1 MTDKSKEPDN
11 GHSQKTPK
19 LKVPEAPEKILRR
32 IFGTSHV
39 FYAMEDTKKPK
50 AGSSVPAKVREYY
63 NQGHQC
69 LLQEDWEM
77 AVLFFSRALHLDPKL
92 VDFYVFRAEAFIQ
105 LCDFSSALQNL
116 RRAYS
121 YDPGNDKYLDR
132 LAFVLYLQGQCLY
145 ELCDFQEALCVFL
158 QASDLQPQN
167 ASFSYRCMACLLA
180 LKRYHDCLAL
190 ITREVKQGRASADM
204 YILRA
209 RLYNFFQKAKLCY
222 QDLRSALLLDPFH
235 AQAKGLLQKMVD
247 QAKQSLQDASILAV
261 QGKLHRALKCIS
273 CAIENNPLDPN
284 FFLFRGTLRRR
295 LQQFDPAVEDFLKA
309 MDMVTDTQDSL
320 VKQAQRQLLLTYND
334 FAVHCYT
341 HGAYQEGVLLLN
353 KAIRDEQNEKGLYIN
368 RGDCFFQMGN
378 LVFAEA
384 DYKQALSLSPLD
396 EGANLRMGVL
406 QEKLGFCQQQHR
418 QFQTAEEHF
427 SEAIR
432 HNPQKPQYYLHR
444 AKCRQFLQNTMGARQ
459 DVATVLLL
467 NPNYPKM
474 TGMMNTLFPGMTV
487 ENVLKSQ
494 VAEVA
499 KLELSRMIE
508 NGPKNIYPQSIVVK
522 RLMERR
528 KAQALVKSWKQELL
542 GIPEEEVTIFQAPQ
556 VAEVKKVK
564 TSRRRTSLT
573 DSYVDQTSSG
583 SVFSIVSISTSGPEM
598 STSQEYKSSSHTAIE
613 SSESTL
619 PKPGSSEHRT
629 SQELSRGT
637 KVVQVVTEYLTKNF
651 NEITPAYGQR
661 SSIKKTKATQGPKP
675 KPRKT
680 GAPKGPSQSTNT
692 TEAPEGPRPTKS
704 RSTLSLK
711 ERIRRAKAVRA
722 QGWKHKAQSSSQ
734 KLNISSKT
742 HSDSGTTIS
751 TNEAPG
757 QTPGP
762 SKADDSSTFPSKADD
777 SSTFPSKADDSST
790 FPSKAD
796 DSPTFPSKADDSST
810 FSESTST
817 NLSNHSESFMEL
829 TNLLTQE
836 VQGDRDRL
844 TPAH

>member
-1 MTDKSKEPDN
+1 MRHRFPDSGDYGKGDHTEEP
-11 GHSQKTPK
+11 HSARSQKTPK

-39 FYAMEDTKKPK
+39 FYVMTDTTKRRMI
-50 AGSSVPAKVREYY
+50 GSTVPAKVREYY

-77 AVLFFSRALHLDPKL
+77 SVLFFSRALHLDPKL

-121 YDPGNDKYLDR
+121 YDPGNNKYLNR

-190 ITREVKQGRASADM
+190 ITREVKQGRASADV

-222 QDLRSALLLDPFH
+222 QDLRSALLLDPLH

-247 QAKQSLQDASILAV
+247 QAKQSLQDASTLAV
-261 QGKLHRALKCIS
+261 QGKVHRALKCIN
-273 CAIENNPLDPN
+273 CAIENNPLDPS
-284 FFLFRGTLRRR
+284 FFFFRGTLRRR
-295 LQQFDPAVEDFLKA
+295 LQQFDHAVEDFLKA
-309 MDMVTDTQDSL
+309 MDMVTDTQDNL

-334 FAVHCYT
+334 FAVHCYN

-368 RGDCFFQMGN
+368 RGDCFFQLGN
-378 LVFAEA
+378 LAFAEA
-384 DYKQALSLSPLD
+384 DYKQALALSPLD

-406 QEKLGFCQQQHR
+406 QEKLGFCQQKHR

-432 HNPQKPQYYLHR
+432 HSPQKPQYYLHR
-444 AKCRQFLQNTMGARQ
+444 AKCRQFLQNTLGARL

-467 NPNYPKM
+467 NPEYPKM
-474 TGMMNTLFPGMTV
+474 AAVMNTLFPSMTV

-494 VAEVA
+494 VAELA
-499 KLELSRMIE
+499 KLQLSRMIE
-508 NGPKNIYPQSIVVK
+508 NGPKNIYPQSTVVQ
-522 RLMERR
+522 RLLERR
-528 KAQALVKSWKQELL
+528 KAQVLVKLWKQELL
-542 GIPEEEVTIFQAPQ
+542 GTPEEEVTLYQAPQ
-556 VAEVKKVK
+556 LAEEKKVK
-564 TSRRRTSLT
+564 TARRRTSLT
-573 DSYVDQTSSG
+573 DSYADQTSSG

-598 STSQEYKSSSHTAIE
+598 STSQEYRSSSHTAIA

-619 PKPGSSEHRT
+619 LKPQFSVPRK
-629 SQELSRGT
+629 SQELTWSP
-637 KVVQVVTEYLTKNF
+637 KVVQAVTENLTQNAT
-651 NEITPAYGQR
+651 EVTPAYGQR
-661 SSIKKTKATQGPKP
+661 DSKKATQGPKP
-675 KPRKT
+675 KKT
-680 GAPKGPSQSTNT
+680 EDPKDPSQSTST
-692 TEAPEGPRPTKS
+692 TEAPEGPRPSKS
-704 RSTLSLK
+704 RSTLSVK
-711 ERIRRAKAVRA
+711 ERIRRAKAVRT
-722 QGWKHKAQSSSQ
+722 QGWKLKAQRSSQ
-734 KLNISSKT
+734 KVTKTPSLT
-742 HSDSGTTIS
+742 HSDIGES
-751 TNEAPG
+751 TNDTPG
-757 QTPGP
+757 QTPWP
-762 SKADDSSTFPSKADD
+762 SKAADSLSFSEISSTDL
-777 SSTFPSKADDSST
+777 SS
-790 FPSKAD
+790 
-796 DSPTFPSKADDSST
+796 
-810 FSESTST
+810 
-817 NLSNHSESFMEL
+817 SESFLEL

-836 VQGDRDRL
+836 VQQIPGDREKL
-844 TPAH
+844 TSDE

>member
-1 MTDKSKEPDN
+1 MTDKSKTQRNPSASTSKTGLLKEPDKAR
-11 GHSQKTPK
+11 SQKTPK
-19 LKVPEAPEKILRR
+19 LKVPETPERILRR

-39 FYAMEDTKKPK
+39 FYVMADTTKPK
-50 AGSSVPAKVREYY
+50 MIGSTVPAKVREYY

-121 YDPGNDKYLDR
+121 YDPGNNRYLDR

-145 ELCDFQEALCVFL
+145 DLCDFQEALCVFL

-180 LKRYHDCLAL
+180 LKRHHDCLAL
-190 ITREVKQGRASADM
+190 ITREVKQGRASADV

-222 QDLRSALLLDPFH
+222 QDLRCALLLDPMH

-247 QAKQSLQDASILAV
+247 QAKQSRQDASILAV

-273 CAIENNPLDPN
+273 CAIENNPLDPS

-309 MDMVTDTQDSL
+309 LDMMTDTQDSL

-334 FAVHCYT
+334 FAVHCYI

-368 RGDCFFQMGN
+368 RGDCFFQLGN
-378 LVFAEA
+378 LAFAEA
-384 DYKQALSLSPLD
+384 DYKQALALSPLD

-406 QEKLGFCQQQHR
+406 QEKMGFCQQRHR

-432 HNPQKPQYYLHR
+432 HNPRKPQYYLHR
-444 AKCRQFLQNTMGARQ
+444 AKCRQFLQNIIGARQ

-474 TGMMNTLFPGMTV
+474 SGMMNSLFPGMAV

-494 VAEVA
+494 VAELA
-499 KLELSRMIE
+499 KLQLSRMIE
-508 NGPKNIYPQSIVVK
+508 NGPKNIYPQSTVVQ
-522 RLMERR
+522 RLMERK
-528 KAQALVKSWKQELL
+528 KARALVKSWKHELPET
-542 GIPEEEVTIFQAPQ
+542 PEEEVTIFQAPQ
-556 VAEVKKVK
+556 VVEAKKV
-564 TSRRRTSLT
+564 TISRRRSSLT

-583 SVFSIVSISTSGPEM
+583 SVFSLVSISTSGPEM
-598 STSQEYKSSSHTAIE
+598 SSSDEYRSTSHTAIA
-613 SSESTL
+613 SSESIL
-619 PKPGSSEHRT
+619 PKPQSSGSKKNSELT
-629 SQELSRGT
+629 WGP
-637 KVVQVVTEYLTKNF
+637 KVVQVVSEYVSQNF
-651 NEITPAYGQR
+651 TEITPADGQR
-661 SSIKKTKATQGPKP
+661 GPTKKAKATQGPKP
-675 KPRKT
+675 RKT
-680 GAPKGPSQSTNT
+680 EAPKDPSQSTST
-692 TEAPEGPRPTKS
+692 TEVPVGPKPSKS

-711 ERIRRAKAVRA
+711 ERVRRAKAVRA
-722 QGWKHKAQSSSQ
+722 QGWKLKAQSSSQ
-734 KLNISSKT
+734 KLTKTSST
-742 HSDSGTTIS
+742 TRPDSGETMGRA
-751 TNEAPG
+751 NEPPG
-757 QTPGP
+757 PIPGP
-762 SKADDSSTFPSKADD
+762 SKDDGTSS
-777 SSTFPSKADDSST
+777 
-790 FPSKAD
+790 
-796 DSPTFPSKADDSST
+796 
-810 FSESTST
+810 FSESPST
-817 NLSNHSESFMEL
+817 DFNNSESFMEL
-829 TNLLTQE
+829 TNLLTKE
-836 VQGDRDRL
+836 VQQLPGDTL
-844 TPAH
+844 SHGHYTTPSKGQ